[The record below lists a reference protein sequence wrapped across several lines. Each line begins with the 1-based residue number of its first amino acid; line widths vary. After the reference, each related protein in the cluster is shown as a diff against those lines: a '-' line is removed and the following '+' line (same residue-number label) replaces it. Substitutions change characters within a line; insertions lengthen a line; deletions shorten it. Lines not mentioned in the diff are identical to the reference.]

1 MPAGDEK
8 GSGSGEAGW
17 IARRSKRPG
26 VGHRDAIV
34 FVQFAR
40 TAIVEQAEGRVAMLL
55 NFGEHDTGA
64 DGMDG
69 AGGNEDDVAWRNAAP
84 VHQFDDRTIPD
95 RGPQFLRRYP
105 VFQSDANLRAWFYGE
120 D

>member
-26 VGHRDAIV
+26 VGHGDAVV

-55 NFGEHDTGA
+55 NFGEHDAGA
-64 DGMDG
+64 DGVDG
-69 AGGNEDDVAWRNAAP
+69 AGRDENDVAWRRRAP
-84 VHQFDDRTIPD
+84 INQIDDRTIPD
-95 RGPQFLRRYP
+95 RRPQFLRRYP
-105 VFQSDANLRAWFYGE
+105 
-120 D
+120 